1 MRIDALVLL
10 AVTIT
15 FVASPLLVTSFA
27 GFDPDLY
34 PIPQADPP
42 VQPAGY
48 AFAIWSVIYGWLIL
62 HAGFGLLRR
71 ADDPDWSAVRGP
83 LSVSL
88 AIGTFWLAAAE
99 RSPVLATVMIFAML
113 IFALMALGQ
122 AFRQPDRWLLLAPV
136 ALYAGWLSAASCASL
151 GLLGGGY
158 GVQFGEVGWAYTAI
172 AVAAALAV
180 TVQLTLG
187 RAPEY
192 GLAVA
197 WALVAIAVKNF
208 GVETGVAL
216 AAGIAAIVMLSAA
229 WQVARVDD
237 ARIDV

>member
-15 FVASPLLVTSFA
+15 FVASPLLVTNFA

-34 PIPQADPP
+34 PIPQVDPP

-48 AFAIWSVIYGWLIL
+48 AFAIWTLIYGWLIL
-62 HAGFGLLRR
+62 HAGFGLFGR
-71 ADDPDWSAVRGP
+71 AEDPDWSAVRGP

-88 AIGTFWLAAAE
+88 AIGTFWLAVAE
-99 RSPVLATVMIFAML
+99 RSPVWATVMIFAML
-113 IFALMALGQ
+113 LFALYALGQ
-122 AFRQPDRWLLLAPV
+122 AFRHPDRWLLLAPV
-136 ALYAGWLSAASCASL
+136 AIYAGWLSAASFASL

-172 AVAAALAV
+172 ALAAALAV

-216 AAGIAAIVMLSAA
+216 AAGTGALVMLSAA
-229 WQVARVDD
+229 WQVAQSDD
-237 ARIDV
+237 VKSDA